1 MQTKLK
7 EFFQSTDDVATYMG
21 EVRRLMS
28 AMVSELDTEGVA
40 RLTRAVE
47 AARDAGRTIFTLGNG
62 GSAVVASHFVND
74 MGVNSLVEGKKGYR
88 VLSLADSVASIT
100 AVANDVEFD
109 EVFVRQLRCNMEPG
123 DLCIGLSVSGNSEN
137 VVRALAYAN
146 ENGGK
151 TFAISGFS
159 GGRVAEVAQDRIHVP
174 SSLDEYGP
182 VEDAFSIIFHMVSSW
197 LTMKQGRFLH
207 H

>member
-1 MQTKLK
+1 MNAKLK
-7 EFFQSTDDVATYMG
+7 EFFSATDDVAAYTRSVA
-21 EVRRLMS
+21 ELMA
-28 AMVSELDTEGVA
+28 AMVSAIDLEGVA
-40 RLTRAVE
+40 RLTQAVE
-47 AARDAGRTIFTLGNG
+47 ETKDHDGTIFTFGNG

-74 MGVNSLVEGKKGYR
+74 MGVNSLVDGKRGYR
-88 VLSLADSVASIT
+88 VISLADSFACVT
-100 AVANDVEFD
+100 AVANDVTFD
-109 EVFVRQLRCNMEPG
+109 EVFVRRLRCDMQTG

-137 VVRALAYAN
+137 VVRALQFAKDHD
-146 ENGGK
+146 GR
-151 TFAISGFS
+151 TFAISGFD
-159 GGRVAEVAQDRIHVP
+159 GGRVREASDDSIHIP

>member
-1 MQTKLK
+1 MNANLK
-7 EFFQSTDDVATYMG
+7 DFFLATEDVETYMG
-21 EVRRLMS
+21 SVRTLMA
-28 AMVSELDTEGVA
+28 AMVMELDIEGVA
-40 RLTRAVE
+40 RLTKAVE
-47 AARDAGRTIFTLGNG
+47 ETRASRRTVFTLGNG

-74 MGVNSLVEGKKGYR
+74 MGVNSLVEGVQGYR
-88 VLSLADSVASIT
+88 VVSLADSVACIT
-100 AVANDVEFD
+100 AVANDASFD
-109 EVFVRQLRCNMEPG
+109 EIFVRQLRCHLEPG
-123 DLCIGLSVSGNSEN
+123 DLCIGLTVSGNSDN
-137 VVRALAYAN
+137 VVRALEYAN

-159 GGRVAEVAQDRIHVP
+159 GGRAADVAQDRIHVP

-182 VEDAFSIIFHMVSSW
+182 VEDAFSVVFHMVSSW